1 MRLAISLAAAATVL
15 FANGANPDAIKPIK
29 DFTPPPP
36 YTPNVAQSA
45 FAENQFDRAPRDDY
59 FFVTDLLDNSMNKF
73 HVASG
78 FYGRTFYSSGL
89 FKYRGANFYTI
100 LNTNFSKANRYKD
113 GGGREWN
120 YGYARQ
126 GQSAV
131 VGFVPSE
138 LSEFRFTLVHDNI
151 DDDKQPHHTADSIKT
166 QRYIGKFNAR
176 LGKED
181 LSNTLNF
188 EIALRDVSR
197 RNDNYHLRR
206 VDPSSMVKVE
216 VDRKIIDTELKY
228 DVDFL
233 NWHNVVGTG
242 YQHDNHEGKR
252 YRKIGDD
259 WVLNGFR
266 FADVTNKKTRVFDT
280 LSYKF
285 TDAHKLSLALNYDW
299 MKSNLNDLNTVY
311 NGASAINTVAKL
323 IKQIYGKDFDGNIKQ
338 NGLSASLKYD
348 FTPNKQD
355 NYYVAIESLY
365 RMPSNMERFSS
376 LYGPTT
382 RGWISNPFIKP
393 ERHNRVNLGFTYKS
407 EFYKEYMSSR
417 QGEDS
422 FSVGGYFIADDAQDL
437 IIYDRRHSTAAAP
450 MNKNAVI
457 TRNVDARIYSVNLR
471 GEYNFALNFGLKTS
485 LFYNYGQNKTDGRPL
500 YQIRPFE
507 ANLAF
512 DYKDYASFGS
522 YNIGT
527 AVRYVAKQNRGDF
540 DKSTGFGIDKRE
552 AAKSFTTMDVYGG
565 FEFKN
570 SWGVRLGVTNIFDK
584 DYAEFISGEHVG
596 ALDPDPVV
604 RAPGRAVFVSFHA
617 NF

>member
-1 MRLAISLAAAATVL
+1 MRLAISLAAAATAL
-15 FANGANPDAIKPIK
+15 FANGANPDVIKPVK

-36 YTPNVAQSA
+36 YTPNIAQSA
-45 FAENQFDRAPRDDY
+45 FPENQFDRAPRDDY
-59 FFVTDLLDNSMNKF
+59 FFVTDLLDNSMDKF
-73 HVASG
+73 HVAGG
-78 FYGRTFYSSGL
+78 FYGRTFYGSGL

-100 LNTNFSKANRYKD
+100 LNANFSKANRYKD
-113 GGGREWN
+113 GGGRTWN

-151 DDDKQPHHTADSIKT
+151 DDDKQPHHLMDAVKT
-166 QRYIGKFNAR
+166 ERYVGKFNAR
-176 LGKED
+176 IGAED

-188 EIALRDVSR
+188 ELMLRDVSR
-197 RNDNYHLRR
+197 NADNYHLRSTS
-206 VDPSSMVKVE
+206 PTVKAE
-216 VDRKIIDTELKY
+216 IDRKIVDAELKY
-228 DVDFL
+228 DADFGDF
-233 NWHNVVGTG
+233 HNLTG
-242 YQHDNHEGKR
+242 ISYQHDNHEGKR
-252 YRKIGDD
+252 YQRQPGG
-259 WVLNGFR
+259 WVFNGYR
-266 FADVTNKKTRVFDT
+266 FADVTNKRTRIFDT

-285 TDAHKLSLALNYDW
+285 SDAHKLSLALNYDW
-299 MKSNLNDLNTVY
+299 MKSNLKGLNEPYFAPAAPLRTVK
-311 NGASAINTVAKL
+311 GLVRSV
-323 IKQIYGKDFDGNIKQ
+323 YGYDFDGSVKQ
-338 NGLSASLKYD
+338 DGLSASLKYD
-348 FTPNKQD
+348 FTPNELD
-355 NYYVAIESLY
+355 SYYAALESLQ
-365 RMPSNMERFSS
+365 RIPGNMERFNT
-376 LYGPTT
+376 LYGPMNN
-382 RGWISNPFIKP
+382 GWVSNPLLKP

-437 IIYDRRHSTAAAP
+437 VIYDRRHSAAAAP

-471 GEYNFALNFGLKTS
+471 GEYNFARNFGLKTS

-604 RAPGRAVFVSFHA
+604 RAPGRAVFVSFHSS
-617 NF
+617 F